1 MGTGTLQFP
10 QAGAT
15 LASDFF
21 TRSPHILTQQMLIQV
36 LSPQTKEAPFFNDI
50 VRKLSKPK
58 EKFRAANALGNLFL
72 KVTGIPYIATAGTIS
87 LVEEEARPVTDWVA
101 EPVANITAP
110 LTRGAG
116 TLAKKVI
123 DTPVPISGVG
133 PLTHLVPQPPA
144 QQTPPPSQSVNRSQ
158 YAAMFPNDI
167 ASDLIRQQNIGKG
180 IGSLAGE

>member
-1 MGTGTLQFP
+1 
-10 QAGAT
+10 
-15 LASDFF
+15 
-21 TRSPHILTQQMLIQV
+21 MLIQV

-72 KVTGIPYIATAGTIS
+72 KVTGIPYIATAGTIR

-110 LTRGAG
+110 LTRGLG
-116 TLAKKVI
+116 STMMTRSDRDRLNS
-123 DTPVPISGVG
+123 ISGG
-133 PLTHLVPQPPA
+133 TDQALPPA